1 MTLSIIPVPGIGEV
15 QPGADLAEV
24 ILEAIDDSGIG
35 LEDDDVVVVT
45 HKVVS
50 KAEAATARYASDA
63 EYQALKE
70 QEATAVIRR
79 RGNLMIAMTRQGFIC
94 ANAGVDRSNVEPG
107 QVALHPRDPDL
118 SAHRLRI
125 RFERASRKRL
135 AVIITDTFG
144 RPWRR
149 GLTDVA
155 IGLSGMPAIHDYR
168 GTTDT
173 WGNELEVTEVA
184 LVDEIAA
191 AADLVMGKADR
202 IPVAIIRGLSWPE
215 GEGRATDLVR
225 PPGEDLFR

>member
-1 MTLSIIPVPGIGEV
+1 VTLSIIPVPGIREV
-15 QPGADLAEV
+15 QPGADLAEL
-24 ILEAIDDSGIG
+24 ILEAVDASGVG
-35 LEDDDVVVVT
+35 LEDGDVVVVT

-50 KAEAATARYASDA
+50 KAEGATARYASDA
-63 EYQALKE
+63 EYRALKE

-79 RGNLMIAMTRQGFIC
+79 RGDLMIAVTRQGFIC

-107 QVALHPRDPDL
+107 QVVLHPRDPDR

-135 AVIITDTFG
+135 AVIVTDTFG

-155 IGLSGMPAIHDYR
+155 IGLSGMRAIHDYR

-191 AADLVMGKADR
+191 AADLVMGKAGR